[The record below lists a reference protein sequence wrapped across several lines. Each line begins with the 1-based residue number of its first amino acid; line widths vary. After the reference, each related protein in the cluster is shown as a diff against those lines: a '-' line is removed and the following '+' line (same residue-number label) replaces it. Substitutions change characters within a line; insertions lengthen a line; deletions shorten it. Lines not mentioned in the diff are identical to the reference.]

1 MIYHYNIIKKN
12 VSLCIMIRGLK
23 WCYFLVLHVEINL
36 DGSMSKSVRS
46 VQSSRLKCSSVC
58 EEFLFSVFGENDRK
72 EALGDDGERAQQ

>member
-1 MIYHYNIIKKN
+1 
-12 VSLCIMIRGLK
+12 
-23 WCYFLVLHVEINL
+23 VE
-36 DGSMSKSVRS
+36 KSVRS